1 MTTPVLLLDD
11 RLACEPTCSAYPT
24 SPAEPPAGADLGDLW
39 GAEVL
44 ALTRLA
50 APPAREQEG
59 PAAPCGWPALPGYE
73 ILGEL
78 GRGGMSVV
86 YKARDLRLWRLVAV
100 KVIDHARPGQREVV
114 ARFRREQV
122 LAAGLKHPNLV
133 AALDAGQAAGWS
145 YLAMEFVE
153 GAALASLI
161 RRRGPFPVACA
172 CEVARQAALG
182 LGHLHEHGLVHR
194 DVKPANLML
203 TPSGRVKV
211 LDLGV
216 ALPLRGP
223 GWAEPITSHGQ
234 CLGTLDYMAPE
245 QCVNAHAVDGRAD
258 VYGLGCTLY
267 ELLAGQPPFG
277 GPAYSSAYLKMKA
290 HVEAPVPPL
299 AERRPDVPG
308 RLLGVLERM
317 LAKDPDRR
325 FPHPAA
331 VGAALRTFTAEAGL
345 AGLAPARPAGVAGAA

>member
-11 RLACEPTCSAYPT
+11 RLACEPTCNGYPT
-24 SPAEPPAGADLGDLW
+24 SPAEPLAGADLDDLW
-39 GAEVL
+39 GAGSL
-44 ALTRLA
+44 ARTRLA
-50 APPAREQEG
+50 APPAREQQ
-59 PAAPCGWPALPGYE
+59 APVAPHGWPALPGYE
-73 ILGEL
+73 VLGEL

-86 YKARDLRLWRLVAV
+86 YKARDLRLRRLVAV
-100 KVIDHARPGQREVV
+100 KVVDHARPGQQEVV
-114 ARFRREQV
+114 ARFHREQV
-122 LAAGLKHPNLV
+122 LAARLKHPNLV
-133 AALDAGQAAGWS
+133 AALDAGQAAACT
-145 YLAMEFVE
+145 YLAMELVE
-153 GAALASLI
+153 GADLASVV

-182 LGHLHEHGLVHR
+182 LRHLHEHGLVHR

-216 ALPLRGP
+216 ALPLGGPARG
-223 GWAEPITSHGQ
+223 EPITSYGQ

-258 VYGLGCTLY
+258 IYALGCTLY

-277 GPAYSSAYLKMKA
+277 GPAYTSPYLKMKA
-290 HVEAPVPPL
+290 HVDAPVPPL
-299 AERRPDVPG
+299 RERRPAVPG
-308 RLLGVLERM
+308 PLVGVLERM

-325 FPHPAA
+325 FPHLAA
-331 VGAALRTFTAEAGL
+331 VGAALRTFTAGAEL
-345 AGLAPARPAGVAGAA
+345 AGLAPARSAGVAGAA